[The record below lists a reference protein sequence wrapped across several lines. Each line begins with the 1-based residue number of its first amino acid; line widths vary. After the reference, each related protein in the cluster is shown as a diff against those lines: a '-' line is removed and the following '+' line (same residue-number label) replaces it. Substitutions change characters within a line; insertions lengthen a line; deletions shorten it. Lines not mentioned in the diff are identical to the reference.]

1 MPNSPE
7 ISANGLDRATRGDS
21 LDERRFGSTTRL
33 SSFEG
38 EAPARRREHLGRPL
52 PKRDLER
59 SPRTRVA
66 SAGPHSDDARLTPVF
81 QPVSPIC
88 HTWRRLFLCGVLR
101 VDLRR
106 TMLGREPEPPVPP
119 LIRIERRPAE
129 AGTGRIPS
137 LARLP
142 VSRYQVC
149 AVPVCSGANA
159 PRRGRRRAAFRSTAH
174 VPRGSSVY
182 SRGAEHMGRRH
193 LPARG
198 AIRQGSRA
206 SAPRLPR
213 WYGPERDAPQRVR
226 QRSALPAAHR
236 TTLGPA

>member
-1 MPNSPE
+1 
-7 ISANGLDRATRGDS
+7 
-21 LDERRFGSTTRL
+21 
-33 SSFEG
+33 
-38 EAPARRREHLGRPL
+38 
-52 PKRDLER
+52 
-59 SPRTRVA
+59 
-66 SAGPHSDDARLTPVF
+66 PV
-81 QPVSPIC
+81 PPIC

-142 VSRYQVC
+142 VSWYQVC

-236 TTLGPA
+236 TTLGPAYPLRPQWAFRILASAIGEWRPPWHLVAFVVGCATQPRPRGQPPPCLRSGGGGGRSGALGRLE